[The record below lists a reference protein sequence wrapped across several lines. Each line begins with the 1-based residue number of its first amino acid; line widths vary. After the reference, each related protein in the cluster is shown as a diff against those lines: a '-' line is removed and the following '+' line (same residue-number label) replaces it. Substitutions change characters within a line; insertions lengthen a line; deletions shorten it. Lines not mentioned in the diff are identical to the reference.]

1 MNESITST
9 LLGLPAIPN
18 VAEDLI
24 VARDLMM
31 AEFTGGKIHIA
42 HISSKNAVEL
52 VRQAK
57 KKGIKATAE
66 ATPHHFTLSDES
78 LKSFDTNFKMNPPLR
93 TRDDV
98 EAIIEGLKDG
108 TIDCIASDHAP
119 HSSEEKEMEFI
130 FAPNGILGLETELG
144 LAITELVNK
153 NHLTLSQLVEKFA
166 VNPRRILNLKVPQ
179 INPGEIANLT
189 IFDPELIWTVDVSK
203 FKSKSKN
210 SPFDMRL
217 LTGKSIA
224 VINNHKMFFEDKFF
238 NI

>member
-1 MNESITST
+1 
-9 LLGLPAIPN
+9 
-18 VAEDLI
+18 
-24 VARDLMM
+24 
-31 AEFTGGKIHIA
+31 
-42 HISSKNAVEL
+42 
-52 VRQAK
+52 
-57 KKGIKATAE
+57 
-66 ATPHHFTLSDES
+66 
-78 LKSFDTNFKMNPPLR
+78 
-93 TRDDV
+93 
-98 EAIIEGLKDG
+98 
-108 TIDCIASDHAP
+108 
-119 HSSEEKEMEFI
+119 MEFI

-144 LAITELVNK
+144 LAVTELVHK
-153 NHLTLSQLVEKFA
+153 NHLTLNQLVEKFA